1 VHQQVAERD
10 ALEVVCFRGDVLAD
24 RVVEAEELFFVQDER
39 ERGSEDL
46 RDGPD
51 EEFAVET

>member
-1 VHQQVAERD
+1 MHQQVAERD